1 MTDDDPADPPGDEE
15 PRAPVGVASGRLV
28 QQTADEWVPVVMEY
42 VAVIDRNAAQLTE
55 MFGWTWVQGE
65 EEEGLGPLSY
75 VGLAHNGRSRY
86 VLIASETRPENGVAL
101 EAPQGE
107 DPARAR
113 ADFLEE
119 LGLEP
124 DVFLSIREGAY
135 WFERWDE
142 SKPFRVRGEA

>member
-1 MTDDDPADPPGDEE
+1 MSDDDLSGPVAGKQGREPAGE
-15 PRAPVGVASGRLV
+15 PSGRLV
-28 QQTADEWVPVVMEY
+28 QQTADEWVPILMDY
-42 VAVIDRNAAQLTE
+42 VAVIDRTAAELTE
-55 MFGWTWVQGE
+55 LFGWTWVQGE
-65 EEEGLGPLSY
+65 EEGLGPMSY
-75 VGLAHNGRSRY
+75 VGLAHDGRSRY
-86 VLIASETRPENGVAL
+86 ALVASDTHPENGIAL

-124 DVFLSIREGAY
+124 DVFLSIREGGY

-142 SKPFRVRGEA
+142 SKPFRVRGES